1 MAYPTIYATIWAC
14 FFRNLPI
21 STSSPNK
28 QLAQFFALAFI
39 AVAAL
44 MFVLHYAGS
53 ALSGGNQNAIA
64 VDPANNSI
72 AITLREEPPQLDSSR
87 ATDAI
92 SGMVLGHVMEGLVRM
107 GLDDRL
113 EGAVAQRW
121 EVTPT
126 HATFWLRND
135 AKWSD
140 GKPVTAADFVFAWQT
155 ALKPETASQYA
166 FLLFAIK
173 NAEAINQGALD
184 PKKLGVFAPD
194 PYTLVV
200 ELARPVPFFAKM
212 LVFPSFLPIRED
224 FYNATQGRFGAE
236 ADQLLYNGPFVISR
250 WVHGASMTFERN
262 PHYWNQDEIHL
273 DAIHV
278 PYITSDATASLNFFK
293 DAKIATTGL
302 QAENLTEAMRL
313 GWQIRQHRDG
323 TVFFME
329 MNHRPEH
336 PTSNLKLRQALQL
349 VLDMDEL
356 VYKVTKLPGYEP
368 GVSLFPGWLMGE
380 AAPLRQEYPPTRI
393 TPDPAKGKM
402 LLDQALQELGL
413 SEPPT
418 LVLLSGDNPIA
429 SVQAEWVQQ
438 TLKTQLGIE
447 VKIDKQIFKQRLAK
461 MTAGDFDLV
470 LAGWGPDYNDP
481 LTFGD
486 LFASWNKNNR
496 GQYNSAELDALVNK
510 AQSNV
515 DPAVRMAAF
524 GDIQQH
530 LIDNAVILP
539 MYERGVTYVVD
550 AKLKQLKRRVIGP
563 DPDFSRAYIETGSD

>member
-1 MAYPTIYATIWAC
+1 M
-14 FFRNLPI
+14 
-21 STSSPNK
+21 
-28 QLAQFFALAFI
+28 I
-39 AVAAL
+39 A
-44 MFVLHYAGS
+44 LHYAGS
-53 ALSGGNQNAIA
+53 ALSGTNLDVSGID
-64 VDPANNSI
+64 VENNSVSI
-72 AITLREEPPQLDSSR
+72 IIREEPPQLNSSR
-87 ATDAI
+87 ATDSI

-113 EGAVAQRW
+113 EGAVAKRW

-126 HATFWLRND
+126 HATFWLRKN

-140 GKPVTAADFVFAWQT
+140 GKPVTAEDFVFAWQT

-173 NAEAINQGALD
+173 NAEAVNSGELN
-184 PKKLGVFAPD
+184 PSELGVNAPD
-194 PYTLVV
+194 PHTLVI
-200 ELARPVPFFAKM
+200 ELARPVPFFDKM
-212 LVFPSFLPIRED
+212 LVFPTFLPIRED
-224 FYNATQGRFGAE
+224 FYNATQGRYGAD
-236 ADQLLYNGPFVISR
+236 ADQLLYNGPFQISR
-250 WVHGASMTFERN
+250 WIHGSSMTFERN
-262 PHYWNQDEIHL
+262 PHFWNQDEIHL
-273 DAIHV
+273 DTIHV
-278 PYITSDATASLNFFK
+278 PYITSDANASLNFFK
-293 DAKIATTGL
+293 DSKIATTGL

-323 TVFFME
+323 VVFFME
-329 MNHRPEH
+329 FNHRPERV
-336 PTSNLKLRQALQL
+336 TGNLNFRRALQL

-380 AAPLRQEYPPTRI
+380 SDLLRKEYPPEKIRPNTAQ
-393 TPDPAKGKM
+393 AKEY
-402 LLDQALQELGL
+402 LQRALQELGL
-413 SEPPT
+413 SQTPT
-418 LVLLSGDNPIA
+418 LVLLAGDNPI
-429 SVQAEWVQQ
+429 SNIQSEWVQQ
-438 TLKTQLGIE
+438 TLKTELGID

-461 MTAGDFDLV
+461 MTSGDFDFV

-496 GQYNSAELDALVNK
+496 GQYNSPELDGLIQT
-510 AQSNV
+510 AQGQL
-515 DPAVRMAAF
+515 DPGVRMRAF

-550 AKLKQLKRRVIGP
+550 PRLKQLKRRVIGP
-563 DPDFSRAYIETGSD
+563 DPDLSRAYIDAGGQ